1 MKKWMKDNMAVK
13 ARVLSANKGGLMIQI
28 EGLSAFMPVSQLNPE
43 HYPRVA
49 GGDKNRILE
58 KLREIIG
65 KDLEVKII
73 DANEK
78 EEKLIVSEKAVWE
91 DAQKAVLESYKIGDV
106 VEGEVSALT
115 SFGAFVRFGQD
126 LEGLVHISE
135 IAPGRIRNLRDYVTE
150 GKKIVCKVLNINHQ
164 GNIDLSLRRVP
175 LTISISKMNDYK
187 QEEKAEKLLEQIGK
201 ELKMDL
207 KKVYDEI
214 GYKAIEKYGGLY
226 PFLQSIVDKGK
237 NIIEELKPNQKLA
250 ELIFNTVKEKIKPIQ
265 VSVSG
270 ILNLRTYSS
279 KGVEDITN
287 ILSNAKDHHVKVSYL
302 GAPKYKLEVISR
314 DYKTA
319 ENMLKG
325 FLDIINGLAKKLDCE
340 IDFAKND

>member
-1 MKKWMKDNMAVK
+1 MLYNKPGRPEEGELVICTVK
-13 ARVLSANKGGLMIQI
+13 RILYHSVFVSIDEYINI
-28 EGLSAFMPVSQLNPE
+28 EGM
-43 HYPRVA
+43 
-49 GGDKNRILE
+49 
-58 KLREIIG
+58 
-65 KDLEVKII
+65 
-73 DANEK
+73 
-78 EEKLIVSEKAVWE
+78 
-91 DAQKAVLESYKIGDV
+91 
-106 VEGEVSALT
+106 
-115 SFGAFVRFGQD
+115 
-126 LEGLVHISE
+126 VHISE